1 MFGFFFVTLSTQ
13 TPSNFSKMKYQSLL
27 ITLFLTF
34 QLFAQQSK
42 DSITT
47 TKPINTID
55 LQFNTLYKKS
65 GSYQIYKVVLKT
77 AFRELQANAVDSMQT
92 LTNTIS
98 KKNSTIN
105 QQKDT
110 IASLQKTSQDT
121 NTQLNDS
128 LEKENSITLFGMQL
142 TKGSYSFILF
152 AIIFVLLVLLLY
164 VLYKYKNSH
173 ELTKKAKYG
182 LEDVELE
189 FTIFRK
195 KSIEREQK
203 IRRELQDL
211 IIKNRDS

>member
-1 MFGFFFVTLSTQ
+1 MFGFFLVTLSTD
-13 TPSNFSKMKYQSLL
+13 TPYKFFQMKYPSIVL
-27 ITLFLTF
+27 TLFLTF
-34 QLFAQQSK
+34 QLFAQQSN
-42 DSITT
+42 DSINNI
-47 TKPINTID
+47 KPINTID

-77 AFRELQANAVDSMQT
+77 AFRELQASAVDSIDT
-92 LTNTIS
+92 LTKKIREKNATID
-98 KKNSTIN
+98 
-105 QQKDT
+105 QQIGT
-110 IASLQKTSQDT
+110 IAGLQKTAQDT
-121 NTQLNDS
+121 NTQLNNS
-128 LEKENSITLFGMQL
+128 LEKENSISLFGMQL

-152 AIIFVLLVLLLY
+152 AIIFILLVLLLY

-173 ELTKKAKYG
+173 ELTKKAKYTQ
-182 LEDVELE
+182 EDVELE

>member
-1 MFGFFFVTLSTQ
+1 
-13 TPSNFSKMKYQSLL
+13 MKYPSIVL
-27 ITLFLTF
+27 TLFLTF
-34 QLFAQQSK
+34 QLFAQQSN
-42 DSITT
+42 DSINNI
-47 TKPINTID
+47 KPINTID

-77 AFRELQANAVDSMQT
+77 AFRELQASAVDSIDT
-92 LTNTIS
+92 LTKKIREKNATID
-98 KKNSTIN
+98 
-105 QQKDT
+105 QQIGT
-110 IASLQKTSQDT
+110 IAGLQKTAQDT
-121 NTQLNDS
+121 NTQLNNS
-128 LEKENSITLFGMQL
+128 LEKENSISLFGMQL

-152 AIIFVLLVLLLY
+152 AIIFILLVLLLY

-173 ELTKKAKYG
+173 ELTKKAKYTQ
-182 LEDVELE
+182 EDVELE